1 MRRAF
6 DHPRLART
14 MSNDEA
20 SRTRVGYRLLA
31 AELGLPLYRAWSGRG
46 RGVGCDLRE

>member
-6 DHPRLART
+6 DHPRLWRT

-20 SRTRVGYRLLA
+20 SRTRVGYRSLV
-31 AELGLPLYRAWSGRG
+31 AELGLPFYRAPSG